1 MTTKNEYAEQHL
13 RKSVLTALS
22 GLGARLFRVNT
33 GMAWAGKAEVQGHNV
48 FIRDAYPIR
57 MGLVEG
63 GSDLVGWTPV
73 TVTREMVGERVAI
86 FTAIE
91 LKVGRTATTEAQDRF
106 LARVR
111 GAGGAATVARSVTD
125 AVELVRAWVEG
136 NPAVRVLDTTSD
148 EAHRGG

>member
-13 RKSVLTALS
+13 RKAVLTALS

-33 GMAWAGKAEVQGHNV
+33 GMAWAGEVERTGPNV
-48 FIRDAYPIR
+48 YIRNAYPVR

-73 TVTREMVGERVAI
+73 RVTPEMVGELVAV

-91 LKVGRTATTEAQDRF
+91 LKVGRQPTTEAQDRF
-106 LARVR
+106 LARVAE
-111 GAGGAATVARSVTD
+111 AGGASGVARTVAD
-125 AVELVRAWVEG
+125 AVELVRGWLAG
-136 NPAVRVLDTTSD
+136 NPPAHAPDTTKRR
-148 EAHRGG
+148 AARRA